1 MWSCLDNPTGDT
13 RDVVICSVPW
23 TDSNMPLMAPAA
35 LKPIVEQA
43 GLSCLAVDL
52 NAEVYHY
59 TRNHPLIEDL
69 IKFFFDE
76 VGTPQAVPVIEHI
89 YTTIAQEIV
98 AWKPRYVGLSVF
110 TYVCQHSAKWIA
122 YYIKRLDPTIRIIA
136 GGAGCLPNFTGPSE
150 YVDQMLAQGLFDYH
164 IRGDGENSLYELLT
178 GNDTYSGINSLDW
191 TELDQTQL
199 RKLPTPDYSHYNFSL
214 YDRQALP
221 ILGSRGCVRQCK
233 FCDYIANWQRFQWR
247 TADDIFQEMLY
258 QSSRYNV
265 SFFKFQDS
273 LVNGNLKEF
282 NKLIRLLAQHNLA
295 PGNRRLS
302 WSGFYIFREATARHE
317 QEWQLLADSGAE
329 TLAVGIENLNE
340 HIRFAIGKKFTNLAI
355 DLHLAQAQHHGIQLV
370 ILNIVGYVNEV
381 QADIDFI
388 KQWLHDHTQYCD
400 TIMFQ
405 WGGTLGI
412 FPNTYLERNREKLGV
427 RMIGLQP
434 NLWVNDSTGS
444 TPTLRAKW
452 ATELNQFSK
461 KLGFRVFEGL
471 DNHFLLETLIKT
483 NE

>member
-1 MWSCLDNPTGDT
+1 MWSCLNNPHGET
-13 RDVVICSVPW
+13 RDVVICSIPW
-23 TDSNMPLMAPAA
+23 TDSNMPLMAPAV

-59 TRNHPLIEDL
+59 TRNHPLKEDL

-76 VGTPQAVPVIEHI
+76 RGTPEVVPVVETIFR
-89 YTTIAQEIV
+89 TIAEQIV
-98 AWKPRYVGLSVF
+98 AWHPRWVGLSLF

-122 YYIKRLDPTIRIIA
+122 YYIKRLDPTIKIIA

-150 YVDQMLAQGLFDYH
+150 YVDQMLELKLFDYH

-178 GNDTYSGINSLDW
+178 GNTEYNGINTPEW
-191 TELDQTQL
+191 TELEQEEL
-199 RKLPTPDYSHYNFSL
+199 RSLPMPDYSL
-214 YDRQALP
+214 YDFNQYDTKALP

-233 FCDYIANWQRFQWR
+233 FCDYIANWKRFRWR
-247 TADDIFQEMLY
+247 TADDIFAEMLE
-258 QSSRYNV
+258 QSERYNI

-273 LVNGNLKEF
+273 LTNGNQKEF
-282 NKLIRLLAQHNLA
+282 YRLTELLAQHNTT

-302 WSGFYIFREATARHE
+302 WSGFYIFREPTARNQ
-317 QEWQLLADSGAE
+317 QEWQLLADSGAN
-329 TLAVGIENLNE
+329 TLAVGIENVNE
-340 HIRFAIGKKFTNLAI
+340 HIRFAIGKKFTNHAI
-355 DLHLAQAQHHGIQLV
+355 DVHLAEAQRHKIQLV

-381 QADIDFI
+381 QADIEYV
-388 KQWLHDHTQYCD
+388 KQWIRDRVQYKD

-412 FPNTYLERNREKLGV
+412 FPNTYLERNKEKLGI
-427 RMIGLQP
+427 RMIGSQP
-434 NLWVNDSTGS
+434 SLWVNDATGS
-444 TPTLRAKW
+444 TPALRAQW
-452 ATELNQFSK
+452 AMEINQLSK
-461 KLGFRVFEGL
+461 DLGFRIFEGL

-483 NE
+483 HG